1 MADRHMKSCST
12 SLITRKMQIK
22 TTMRYHLPSV
32 RMAPTERPQ
41 ITNVSE
47 DLEKKE
53 PLYTVGGN
61 VTGEASVENSIEF
74 PQKTKSRT
82 TI

>member
-1 MADRHMKSCST
+1 
-12 SLITRKMQIK
+12 MQIK
-22 TTMRYHLPSV
+22 TMMRYHLPSV

-61 VTGEASVENSIEF
+61 VNW
-74 PQKTKSRT
+74 
-82 TI
+82 